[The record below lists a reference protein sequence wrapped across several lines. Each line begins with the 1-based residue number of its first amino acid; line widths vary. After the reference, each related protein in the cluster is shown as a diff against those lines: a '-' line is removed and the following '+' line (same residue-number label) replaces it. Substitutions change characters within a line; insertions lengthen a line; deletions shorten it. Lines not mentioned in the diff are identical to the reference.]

1 MGIYGALDIEKMR
14 RLIDSSQHY
23 DNFVDGRTRNG
34 SRSEDDGNR
43 GCNPSTP
50 PPPPRPISHMVDDDD
65 DDHHKKEQEKNHDNE
80 PSNLPSLGKELQL
93 LHKKGVRGSYI
104 QYSPHR
110 HHHHH

>member
-1 MGIYGALDIEKMR
+1 VGIYGALDMEKMR

-23 DNFVDGRTRNG
+23 DNFVDGRTRIG

-43 GCNPSTP
+43 GYNLST
-50 PPPPRPISHMVDDDD
+50 PPPPRPISHWVDDDD
-65 DDHHKKEQEKNHDNE
+65 DDHLKKAQEKDHDNE

-104 QYSPHR
+104 
-110 HHHHH
+110 